1 MNLRLKSFLIP
12 FALAASLAAA
22 PALHAQKTP
31 DKAGEN
37 PVAEAPAEEEKP
49 APYDDK
55 LLRMAEILGSVH
67 YLRNLCGGPEPQWRQ
82 MMSELMAQETTG
94 EPKRAARLTAGF
106 NRGYR
111 SFAATYTKCTPQ
123 AIEAE
128 ERYRAEGAT
137 LATEITARY
146 GN

>member
-1 MNLRLKSFLIP
+1 MTSRPAILISVTLVAALLAGLPVFAAKKSEKKEEP
-12 FALAASLAAA
+12 PAVA
-22 PALHAQKTP
+22 P
-31 DKAGEN
+31 
-37 PVAEAPAEEEKP
+37 VVEEKP
-49 APYDDK
+49 APYDDR
-55 LLRMAEILGSVH
+55 LLRMAEVLGSVH
-67 YLRNLCGGPEPQWRQ
+67 YLRNLCNGREEQWRQ
-82 MMSELMAQETTG
+82 LMAQLLADETKG

-111 SFAATYTKCTPQ
+111 AFAATYTKCTPQ

-128 ERYRAEGAT
+128 EKYRAEGAT